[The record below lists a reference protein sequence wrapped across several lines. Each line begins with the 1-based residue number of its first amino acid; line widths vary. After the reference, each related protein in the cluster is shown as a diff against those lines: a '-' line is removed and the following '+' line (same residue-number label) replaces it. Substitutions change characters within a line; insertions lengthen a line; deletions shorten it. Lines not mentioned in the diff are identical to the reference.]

1 MDDFNALT
9 GLAGKVALVTGAGSG
24 IGRAVVARL
33 AAAGASV
40 VAADLDE
47 ASAQTA
53 AAALSAAGAHAVAVG
68 GDVRDWSTGEAL
80 AQAALSRFGA
90 LDILVNCAGL
100 FPSGPALELDE
111 AHWDLLLDVNLKGAL
126 HVSQAC
132 GRRMR
137 DLGQGGAIVNI
148 ASIQGL
154 RPRAGKAAYASSKAG
169 LIALTQV
176 LAQELAPHGVRVNAV
191 APGPVVTEGAATAG
205 GEGSEAA
212 RAAYIARLPLG
223 RFGTPDEIAVA
234 VHFLASPASSW
245 MTGATLV
252 IDGGALLT

>member
-9 GLAGKVALVTGAGSG
+9 GLAAKVAVITGAGSG
-24 IGRAVVARL
+24 IGRAVAARL

-53 AAALSAAGAHAVAVG
+53 AATLSATGAQAVGIG
-68 GDVRDWSTGEAL
+68 GDVRDWATGEAL
-80 AQAALSRFGA
+80 AQAAMSRFGA

-100 FPSGPALELDE
+100 FPSRPGLELDE

-126 HVSQAC
+126 SVSQAC

-137 DLGQGGAIVNI
+137 DLGRGGAIVNI

-154 RPRAGKAAYASSKAG
+154 RPRAGKAAYAASKAG

-191 APGPVVTEGAATAG
+191 APGPVITEGAATVG

-223 RFGTPDEIAVA
+223 RFGAPDEVAVA
-234 VHFLASPASSW
+234 VQFLASPAASW
-245 MTGATLV
+245 ITGATLV
-252 IDGGALLT
+252 IDGGAILT